1 MVKKL
6 MILLDTNFILDLL
19 KFKIHLEDELNRLL
33 ESNYEVAIIDN
44 VEEELKKLSDRGNRF
59 AKLALKLLELG
70 KIKKIKVNNKSDTDN
85 IMLNM
90 CKENEDIIIATNDVN
105 LRKKIKEVSRKTIY
119 IRSKKHLAID

>member
-1 MVKKL
+1 MGKKL

-19 KFKIHLEDELNRLL
+19 KFKIHLEDELNKLL
-33 ESNYEVAIIDN
+33 EFNYEVAIIDN
-44 VEEELKKLSDRGNRF
+44 VEEELKKLSDGGNRF

>member
-1 MVKKL
+1 MGKKL

-44 VEEELKKLSDRGNRF
+44 IEEELKKLSDSGNRF

>member
-1 MVKKL
+1 

-44 VEEELKKLSDRGNRF
+44 VEEELKKLSDRRNRF

-70 KIKKIKVNNKSDTDN
+70 KIKKIKVNNKNDTDN

-90 CKENEDIIIATNDVN
+90 CKENEDIVIATNDIN
-105 LRKKIKEVSRKTIY
+105 LRKKIKEIGRKTIY